1 MEKCRRY
8 NSLMEHRAESVT
20 GGVTWRITTATAGVR
35 LDKFLAAVDRLGSR
49 SRVVTALDKGQVFL
63 NEREITRS
71 DAGSVLRP
79 GDDVRLWRD
88 RPGSASRRHHV
99 AREAGDVVVLHDDAA
114 LLVVNKPAGLLS
126 VPLERKAEAGSA
138 YDHLETY
145 LRSHGKLRPLVVHR
159 IDRDTSG
166 LVVFAKTRRAQEALK
181 DQFRRHEVERVY
193 LAVVYGCPDPSE
205 GTWDD
210 YLVWDT
216 KALIQKETSAN
227 DPRANLAVSHYSVL
241 EEYESTC
248 LLEVQLETGKRN
260 QIRLQARLRGHTLV
274 GERRY
279 VYGPESLRPVIFGRQ
294 ALHAYRLSFRHPV
307 DGEVLTFEAP
317 VPADMEKLLARL
329 RRSRP

>member
-1 MEKCRRY
+1 MKKCRRY
-8 NSLMEHRAESVT
+8 NLLVERTERSVMA
-20 GGVTWRITTATAGVR
+20 GVTWRIGSDTAGVR

-63 NEREITRS
+63 NEREVTRAH
-71 DAGSVLRP
+71 AGSLLRP
-79 GDDVRLWRD
+79 GDEVRLWQD
-88 RPGSASRRHHV
+88 RPGSATRRHV
-99 AREAGDVVVLHDDAA
+99 TREAGDVVVLHDDAA

-126 VPLERKAEAGSA
+126 VPLERKAQAGSA

-145 LRSHGKLRPLVVHR
+145 LRSHGKRRPLVVHR

-205 GTWDD
+205 GAWTDH
-210 YLVWDT
+210 LAWDT
-216 KALIQKETSAN
+216 KALIQKETSAT
-227 DPRANLAVSHYSVL
+227 DPRAKLAISHYRVL
-241 EEYESTC
+241 EEHQSTC

-279 VYGPESLRPVIFGRQ
+279 VYGPESLRPVEFGRQ
-294 ALHAYRLSFRHPV
+294 ALHAHRLSFHHPV
-307 DGEVLTFEAP
+307 DGGLLTFEAP
-317 VPADMEKLLARL
+317 MPSDMNRLLARL